1 MDSAPRVTQQAPSS
15 PGRSQRR
22 GVERRRAIL
31 DAAEAILCEQGYAAA
46 TLKAMGERAGIP
58 TASMYHYFPDRH
70 EVEIELLT
78 NHLREFDKQVSAAL
92 ETAQIRA
99 LPDAVDAIIDPELAY
114 FRQHPA
120 CAELWFVGR
129 NKSVAELVHAFD
141 DERAHAFWRLLI
153 DRGFLRADTPLLVLQ
168 LAFEAGNRL
177 FDVAFRRA
185 PGGDDD
191 TITEARRLVTA
202 YLETYASEA

>member
-1 MDSAPRVTQQAPSS
+1 MDSAPRMTRQAPSPS
-15 PGRSQRR
+15 GRSQRR

-46 TLKAMGERAGIP
+46 TLKAVGERAGIP

-78 NHLREFDKQVSAAL
+78 NHLRELDKQVSAAL
-92 ETAQIRA
+92 TTARIRA
-99 LPDAVDAIIDPELAY
+99 LHDAADAIIDPELAY

-120 CAELWFVGR
+120 CAELWFAGR
-129 NKSVAELVHAFD
+129 NESMTELVQAFD
-141 DERAHAFWRLLI
+141 DEKAHALWSLLI
-153 DRGFLRADTPLLVLQ
+153 DQGLLRADTPLLVLQ

-177 FDVAFRRA
+177 FDVAFRRS

-191 TITEARRLVTA
+191 TITEARRLFNA
-202 YLETYASEA
+202 YLATYAPEA